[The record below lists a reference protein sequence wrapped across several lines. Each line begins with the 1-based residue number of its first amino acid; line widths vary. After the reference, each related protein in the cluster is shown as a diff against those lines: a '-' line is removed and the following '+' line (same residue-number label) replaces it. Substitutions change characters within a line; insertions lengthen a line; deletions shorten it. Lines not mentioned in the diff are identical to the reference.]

1 MRRPAT
7 HLISLA
13 EALLSVVLLLVAG
26 AASLGVER
34 AAARRHVVRV
44 ADGALALA
52 DAEDAL
58 VEARTSLAAQRSA
71 LANERSLAA
80 GARAATAARRDS
92 LGKTLAY
99 QEFAAS
105 PSVKLAGE
113 LDDRAARAESLVAV
127 STEAAVRA
135 RQLAE
140 RARVAERD
148 RASLGFRPIVLWGA
162 AGALGVVLLVCGLLA
177 VGSRVQMLD
186 VRATAVLT
194 ASLTGLAALVAI
206 RLFGVLGVAISAAL
220 LVLVPIFAAD
230 TRRRSA

>member
-1 MRRPAT
+1 MRRRAT

-34 AAARRHVVRV
+34 AAARRQVVRV

-80 GARAATAARRDS
+80 GARAATAARLDS

-127 STEAAVRA
+127 GTEAAVRA

-148 RASLGFRPIVLWGA
+148 RASLRFRPIVLWGA

-194 ASLTGLAALVAI
+194 ASLTGLASLVAI